1 MTESRWTKVRDNTV
15 PVLLGTLIVA
25 MFYSTASTHGRMAD
39 MENRLGERIN
49 ALSDRTQGADK
60 DLSDRISGLAAGLSD
75 RIHGAETSLSDRISG
90 MEKRLSD
97 RITRLETL
105 MEIHLETHST
115 QAASGGV
122 R

>member
-1 MTESRWTKVRDNTV
+1 MTESKWGKVKDSTV

-25 MFYSTASTHGRMAD
+25 LFYTTASTQGRMAD

-49 ALSDRTQGADK
+49 ALSDRTHDADK
-60 DLSDRISGLAAGLSD
+60 DLSDRIGGLAAGLSD
-75 RIHGAETSLSDRISG
+75 RIHGAEKSLSDRMSG

-105 MEIHLETHST
+105 MEIHLEAHSA

>member
-1 MTESRWTKVRDNTV
+1 MSESRWTRVRDNTV

-39 MENRLGERIN
+39 MENRLGERIS

-60 DLSDRISGLAAGLSD
+60 DLSDRINWLAAGLSD
-75 RIHGAETSLSDRISG
+75 RIHGVETSLSDRMSG

-97 RITRLETL
+97 RITRIETM
-105 MEIHLETHST
+105 MEIHLEAHST
-115 QAASGGV
+115 QAGSGRV

>member
-1 MTESRWTKVRDNTV
+1 MTESKWTKVRDNTV

-25 MFYSTASTHGRMAD
+25 LFYTTASTHGRMAD

-49 ALSDRTQGADK
+49 ALSDRTHGTDQ

-75 RIHGAETSLSDRISG
+75 RMHGVEKSLSDQMSG
-90 MEKRLSD
+90 MESRLSD

-115 QAASGGV
+115 QPASGGV